1 MYMELNQIPYILYVY
16 IIVNL
21 ARRQPVCPPY
31 IGFKVKY
38 RVRKMYNIL
47 TKVPEV
53 KNMGLEL

>member
-1 MYMELNQIPYILYVY
+1 MYMELNQILYILYVY

-31 IGFKVKY
+31 IRVKVKY

-53 KNMGLEL
+53 KNMRLEL